1 MGAMQRADVIIDD
14 VDLGVGVVEVRLVGA
29 DGSGDPARP
38 PDQLA
43 ADDRAWAIVPP
54 DRKREILLVGDGDPY
69 LETALS
75 YLPNSSLFGV
85 KPGRYPAD
93 ALRRD
98 GTNWDLVIFEGFVPA
113 TLPRT
118 PTLVIAPPR
127 TSPLGNVSGKLTNP
141 GIGTLSPDEPILRY
155 VDLST
160 IHIAEAAKVELPAW
174 ARSVIPGPKGAP
186 LLYAGVRDGVPSAV
200 LAFEPRRSDLPLQV
214 AFPILIANLTGELMG
229 GSAAPADAVKPGDP
243 VSLPIPA
250 GATGLRV
257 ERPDGS
263 VAELAPGTAGG
274 ASVTFTQTDLLG
286 VYIATAI
293 RPAAGDPSAGPAS
306 PSPKPSST
314 PSPSG
319 SPGSGVV
326 DPNAPIRFAVDLFDV
341 GESTI
346 TPGSA
351 ATLEKLG
358 RAALAPGAS
367 AAPDPAVESRPP
379 ARDELWFPIVLIVL
393 VGLCVEWALYHRD
406 VVTRAWRA
414 ASGRIRRPARGNA

>member
-1 MGAMQRADVIIDD
+1 
-14 VDLGVGVVEVRLVGA
+14 
-29 DGSGDPARP
+29 
-38 PDQLA
+38 
-43 ADDRAWAIVPP
+43 
-54 DRKREILLVGDGDPY
+54 
-69 LETALS
+69 
-75 YLPNSSLFGV
+75 
-85 KPGRYPAD
+85 
-93 ALRRD
+93 
-98 GTNWDLVIFEGFVPA
+98 
-113 TLPRT
+113 
-118 PTLVIAPPR
+118 
-127 TSPLGNVSGKLTNP
+127 
-141 GIGTLSPDEPILRY
+141 
-155 VDLST
+155 
-160 IHIAEAAKVELPAW
+160 
-174 ARSVIPGPKGAP
+174 
-186 LLYAGVRDGVPSAV
+186 
-200 LAFEPRRSDLPLQV
+200 
-214 AFPILIANLTGELMG
+214 
-229 GSAAPADAVKPGDP
+229 
-243 VSLPIPA
+243 
-250 GATGLRV
+250 
-257 ERPDGS
+257 
-263 VAELAPGTAGG
+263 
-274 ASVTFTQTDLLG
+274 VTFTQTDLLG

-367 AAPDPAVESRPP
+367 AAPDPAVASRPP

-393 VGLCVEWALYHRD
+393 VGLCIEWALYHRD